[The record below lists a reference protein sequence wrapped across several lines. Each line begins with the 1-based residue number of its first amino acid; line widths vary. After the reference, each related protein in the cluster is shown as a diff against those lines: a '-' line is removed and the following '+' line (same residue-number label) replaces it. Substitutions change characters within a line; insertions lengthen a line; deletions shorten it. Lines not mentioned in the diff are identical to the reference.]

1 MRPELAHP
9 ACRGV
14 IFDLDGTL
22 VDTLDDIRRTVN
34 IALDVLEDPSR
45 TREEVRKMVGDGVE
59 VLCRR
64 ALTRPTPERIARMT
78 ALMKS
83 SYREKPIDTA
93 TPYPGIMDMLEDL
106 RTLGITLSV
115 LTNKPQ
121 EMADVII
128 SLLFPGIPF
137 RAVLGRRKELPPKP
151 DPSGAFRIAELVDLP
166 PSQWLYVGD
175 SEVDIRTARAA
186 GISMAAVTWGFRT
199 LEELK
204 GAGASL
210 LMTHPS
216 EIAAFVSAMNA
227 GNP

>member
-1 MRPELAHP
+1 MKPDDAYP

-22 VDTLDDIRRTVN
+22 VDTLDDIRRIVN
-34 IALDVLEDPSR
+34 IALDMLEDPPR

-64 ALTRPTPERIARMT
+64 ALARPTPERIARMT
-78 ALMKS
+78 AMMKS
-83 SYREKPIDTA
+83 GYRETPIDRA
-93 TPYPGIMDMLEDL
+93 APYPGIMDMLENL
-106 RTLGITLSV
+106 SEWGITLAV

-121 EMADVII
+121 EMADMILT
-128 SLLFPGIPF
+128 LLFPGIPF
-137 RAVLGRRKELPPKP
+137 GAVLGRREDLPPKP
-151 DPSGAFRIAELVDLP
+151 DPSGAFRIAELFGLP

-186 GISMAAVTWGFRT
+186 GISIAAVTWGFRT

-210 LMTHPS
+210 WVNHPS
-216 EIAAFVSAMNA
+216 EIATLVSAMNA